1 MLASNSPASATSAPE
16 GVHHPKHYDS
26 GASDDGR
33 VLLPALGFTSSDLN
47 LECIAAMEKIEH
59 RWLANSFHLGSA
71 VKYIWRAG
79 VKPDQPKLK
88 DLQKALW
95 YCDRLAAW
103 ELSPLPVM
111 RNRRFSIFHTRLQY
125 AVKMAELYSPK
136 KPGDIPTQLQRQ
148 VLG

>member
-1 MLASNSPASATSAPE
+1 MLANNSPASATSAPE
-16 GVHHPKHYDS
+16 TVHHPKHYS

-59 RWLANSFHLGSA
+59 RWLANSFHLGNA
-71 VKYIWRAG
+71 VKYVWRAG
-79 VKPDQPKLK
+79 VKPNQSKLK

-95 YCDRLAAW
+95 YCDRLSAW

-125 AVKMAELYSPK
+125 AVKMAELYSTEKPK
-136 KPGDIPTQLQRQ
+136 P
-148 VLG
+148 V